1 MITVISGTNR
11 FSSESLLFAQQFVLF
26 LEKHGSQPVKLLSM
40 EAMSHDWFHSE
51 MYEKEGQ
58 RPSLQ
63 ALQNAYIIP
72 ADKFLIVAPEY
83 NGSFPGVLKL
93 FLDACSVREYNASFK
108 DKKAAL
114 VGVATGRA
122 GNLRGMDHLTGILH
136 HLGTIV
142 MPEALP
148 ISRIG
153 GLVDEGEILDD
164 TTLSVMEQYAINLIN
179 F

>member
-11 FSSESLLFAQQFVLF
+11 QSSESLLFARQFVSF
-26 LEKHGSQPVKLLSM
+26 LQQHGEEPVKLLSM
-40 EAMSHDWFHSE
+40 ETMPHDWFHIG
-51 MYEKEGQ
+51 MYEKGGQ
-58 RPSLQ
+58 SASLQ
-63 ALQNAYIIP
+63 ALQDEYIIP
-72 ADKFLIVAPEY
+72 AAKFMIVTPEY

-93 FLDACSVREYNASFK
+93 FFDACSVRKYTDSFK
-108 DKKAAL
+108 GKKAAL
-114 VGVATGRA
+114 AGIATGRA

-142 MPEALP
+142 MPAALP

-153 GLVDEGEILDD
+153 GLVDEGEILDEG
-164 TTLSVMEQYAINLIN
+164 TLKVMEQYAINFLE